1 MVLVPASTAKHI
13 KTHPKPWTAAGSQA
27 MPVFCCFLEKQK
39 FVNCPDEEVEDVVV
53 TVVVVDDVEVVEDVV
68 VVVVP

>member
-1 MVLVPASTAKHI
+1 
-13 KTHPKPWTAAGSQA
+13 

>member
-1 MVLVPASTAKHI
+1 MDITDPAMFLATTAVFG
-13 KTHPKPWTAAGSQA
+13 PKGQGTMETA
-27 MPVFCCFLEKQK
+27 CFSEKQK

-53 TVVVVDDVEVVEDVV
+53 TVVLVDDVEVVEDVV